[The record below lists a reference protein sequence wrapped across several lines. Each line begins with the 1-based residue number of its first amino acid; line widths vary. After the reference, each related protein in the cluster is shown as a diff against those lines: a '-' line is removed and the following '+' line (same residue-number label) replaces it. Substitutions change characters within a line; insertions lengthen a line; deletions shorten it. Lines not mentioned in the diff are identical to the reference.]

1 MSKLSDSVSAWVASL
16 IGSAVASADELTGGA
31 SRTSFIITAASGKKY
46 FLRMDLGNGPLSGT
60 QYSLAREYSVLEFL
74 QGKDVPVPGMLGYSA
89 EHDAIL
95 MDFVPGHTSYERT
108 SAPEEEAVLQRDLI
122 ASIVKLQKLDTSDLK
137 ALGASGA
144 PLGEA
149 IRQDLAEWAV
159 LYNRHVDPRNPLLD
173 FCLNWLTCNVPD
185 AGTQPVIVHGDIGPG
200 NFLIDEGRVRALIDW
215 EMVRVGHPLEDLA
228 CIIARGLGAPFGD
241 AGDHI
246 AHYEKLTGTTVDP
259 AKLDYALVL
268 VMTRWTIAISMA
280 LSRPSAAQ
288 NVPMLFA
295 FRQINARAMVDA
307 LCRSY
312 GLVTKE
318 ERRIP
323 AENKTIRAAAV
334 YCREALALVADN
346 ADLPRAD
353 GYKLA
358 GVGDLLAYLK
368 SFVDYGPE
376 TYAHEDAEHIAALVA
391 PGSDPRLAIS
401 DYAARVDP
409 EAAAPL
415 VEYLRWHTM
424 REHDIMRTSLNARA
438 DNVIVY

>member
-1 MSKLSDSVSAWVASL
+1 MRKLSPGVSSWAASL
-16 IGSAVASADELTGGA
+16 IGSAIASAEELTGGA
-31 SRTSFIITAASGKKY
+31 SRTSFIIIAASGKKY

-74 QGKDVPVPGMLGYSA
+74 QDKQVPVPGMLGYSA

-108 SAPEEEAVLQRDLI
+108 SAPEEEKVLQRDLI
-122 ASIVKLQKLDTSDLK
+122 ASIVQLQKLDTSQLK

-149 IRQDLAEWAV
+149 IRHDLAEWV
-159 LYNRHVDPRNPLLD
+159 ELYNQNVAPRNPLLD
-173 FCLNWLTCNVPD
+173 FALNWLSGNVPD
-185 AGTQPVIVHGDIGPG
+185 SDIQPVIVHGDIGPG

-241 AGDHI
+241 ARDHI
-246 AHYEKLTGTTVDP
+246 AYYEKLTGTTVDP

-312 GLVTKE
+312 GLTVTGG
-318 ERRIP
+318 RRIL
-323 AENKTIRAAAV
+323 AENQNIKAANV
-334 YCREALALVADN
+334 YCSETLALLAGN
-346 ADLPRAD
+346 SELPRAD
-353 GYKLA
+353 RYKLD
-358 GVGDLLAYLK
+358 GVADLLAYIK

-376 TYAHEDAEHIAALVA
+376 TYAREDSEHIAALVA
-391 PGSDPRLAIS
+391 PGNDSRLAIC
-401 DYAARVDP
+401 DYAARIDP

-415 VEYLRWHTM
+415 VEYLRWFTM
-424 REHDIMRTSLNARA
+424 REHNIMRTSLNARA

>member
-1 MSKLSDSVSAWVASL
+1 MAKLSESVALWAGSL
-16 IGSAVASADELTGGA
+16 IGSAIASADELTGGA
-31 SRTSFIITAASGKKY
+31 SRTSFILTAASGKKY

-60 QYSLAREYSVLEFL
+60 QYSLAREYNVLEFL
-74 QGKDVPVPGMLGYSA
+74 QDKDVPVPGMLGYSA

-108 SAPEEEAVLQRDLI
+108 STPVEEAVLQQDLI
-122 ASIVKLQKLDTSDLK
+122 ASIVQLQKVDASELK

-149 IRQDLAEWAV
+149 IRQDLAEWCD
-159 LYNRHVDPRNPLLD
+159 LYNQHVAPRNPLLD
-173 FCLNWLTCNVPD
+173 FCLNWLSINVPD

-228 CIIARGLGAPFGD
+228 CIIARGLGAPFGEPR
-241 AGDHI
+241 DHI
-246 AHYEKLTGTTVDP
+246 AQYETLTGGIVDP
-259 AKLDYALVL
+259 RKLDYALVL

-295 FRQINARAMVDA
+295 FRQINARAMVEA

-312 GLVTKE
+312 GLPTRDE
-318 ERRIP
+318 GRRL
-323 AENKTIRAAAV
+323 AENQNIKAVSV
-334 YCREALALVADN
+334 YCEEILALLVAST
-346 ADLPRAD
+346 DLPPAD
-353 GYKLA
+353 RYKLE
-358 GVGDLLAYLK
+358 GVGDLLAYMK

-376 TYAHEDAEHIAALVA
+376 TYAREDAERIAALVA
-391 PGSDPRLAIS
+391 PGSDPRRAIC
-401 DYAARVDP
+401 DYAARIDP

-415 VEYLRWHTM
+415 VEYLRWHAM
-424 REHDIMRTSLNARA
+424 REHEIMRASLKARA
-438 DNVIVY
+438 DNVIAY

>member
-1 MSKLSDSVSAWVASL
+1 MRKLSDSVSSWAASL
-16 IGSAVASADELTGGA
+16 IGSAIASADELTGGA

-60 QYSLAREYSVLEFL
+60 RYSLAREYSVLEFL

-95 MDFVPGHTSYERT
+95 MNFVPGHTSYERT
-108 SAPEEEAVLQRDLI
+108 SAPEEETVLQRDLI
-122 ASIVKLQKLDTSDLK
+122 ASIVQLQKLDASQLK

-144 PLGEA
+144 KLGEA
-149 IRQDLAEWAV
+149 IRQDLAEWAE
-159 LYNRHVDPRNPLLD
+159 LYNRSVSPRNPLID
-173 FCLNWLTCNVPD
+173 FCLNWLTSNVPD
-185 AGTQPVIVHGDIGPG
+185 AGIQPVIVHGDIGPG

-241 AGDHI
+241 ARDHI
-246 AHYEKLTGTTVDP
+246 TQYEKLTGVRVDP

-312 GLVTKE
+312 GLE
-318 ERRIP
+318 IRDERSLL
-323 AENKTIRAAAV
+323 AENQNIRAASV
-334 YCREALALVADN
+334 YCSETLALLAGN
-346 ADLPRAD
+346 PDLPRAD
-353 GYKLA
+353 RYKLES
-358 GVGDLLAYLK
+358 VGDLLAYVK

-376 TYAHEDAEHIAALVA
+376 TYAREDAEHIAALVA
-391 PGSDPRLAIS
+391 PGNDPRLAIC
-401 DYAARVDP
+401 DYAARVDL
-409 EAAAPL
+409 EHAAPL
-415 VEYLRWHTM
+415 VEYLRWYTM
-424 REHDIMRTSLNARA
+424 REHTIMRTSLNVRA